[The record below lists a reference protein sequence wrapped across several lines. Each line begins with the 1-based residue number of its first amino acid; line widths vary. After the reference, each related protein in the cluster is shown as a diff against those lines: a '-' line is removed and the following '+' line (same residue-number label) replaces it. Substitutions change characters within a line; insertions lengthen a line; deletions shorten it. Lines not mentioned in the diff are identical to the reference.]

1 MDMVYEILAPNTT
14 HIGQSINYGLGWQ
27 HYRDFWRNTFIGHS
41 GGSVGGRA
49 MLIYDPQKEIVVAI
63 LVNSSSEKDG
73 NLNLLAKRIARRF
86 IH

>member
-1 MDMVYEILAPNTT
+1 MKELHRPNTT

-73 NLNLLAKRIARRF
+73 NLNLLAQRIARRF